1 MSDWYNTSWG
11 IYSVAKISKY
21 TAAFPS
27 INNETQCVSLLCLSS
42 RFMIF
47 APSFTL
53 GKLSLEKASLNLG
66 F

>member
-1 MSDWYNTSWG
+1 MSDWFNTSWG
-11 IYSVAKISKY
+11 IYSVPKQSKY
-21 TAAFPS
+21 TATFLS

-47 APSFTL
+47 APTFTL
-53 GKLSLEKASLNLG
+53 GKLSLEKTSLNLG